1 MMNDFDKWYDENLR
15 DLLKGNLRDGLM
27 AAWEA
32 AQQAERE
39 RTTAIMLKYVR
50 DDNYAQWN
58 EAVKAAVREINEPT

>member
-1 MMNDFDKWYDENLR
+1 MNDFDKWYDENLR